1 MSLIIRSRL
10 RFLLP
15 VILGALLCQS
25 NSWAQYSSNVPGW
38 VANTWPADRKFVP
51 SHPGLV
57 TVDKRW
63 SEIVLNSESTVEQ
76 ELFSDYI
83 VGFHPLHGDLAIHR
97 VTSATF
103 NVGGFDTGLDYIY
116 SVTISR
122 DGLAPTG
129 IVVSGQVGDV
139 SQVLYSDWPLDG
151 DPATWSFSP
160 LIPNGPTGSR
170 YLVAQVIGQELYVF
184 DAASETVLRYVDGD
198 LDGLPDGLQ
207 APATLDVN
215 LSGAIGPVFG
225 FHRRDGGKVG
235 VSFHPPG
242 DLSWALDDWEIVDTS
257 QPGVLSIERRTPVL
271 AGKCGFLEDHLVAG
285 QGHVRVYGGYLSSV
299 YILSGPS
306 PTQLQRISG
315 SYKILDPSGNVS
327 IKVSPPLAKGDVV
340 KIVSSGI
347 TGSDFAP
354 VVSMERFML
363 PQEAIDDTPIDDG
376 GGIILKGV
384 NLDNEVSVE
393 VDIEGAAIPV
403 KTSVLGPEILLLS
416 SLAIPDGGADE
427 EVMHIV
433 VNHREF
439 RHSYEYWIGI
449 LK

>member
-1 MSLIIRSRL
+1 MSLIIMDRIK
-10 RFLLP
+10 LLLL
-15 VILGALLCQS
+15 VIVGTILCQS
-25 NSWAQYSSNVPGW
+25 NSWAQYSSSVPGW

-57 TVDKRW
+57 TVDNRW
-63 SEIVLNSESTVEQ
+63 SDIVLNTEAAVEQ
-76 ELFSDYI
+76 DLFSDYI

-139 SQVLYSDWPLDG
+139 SQVLYSAWPSNG

-160 LIPNGPTGSR
+160 LIPNGPSGSR

-184 DAASETVLRYVDGD
+184 DAASETVLRYGDGD

-207 APATLDVN
+207 EPATLDVN
-215 LSGAIGPVFG
+215 LAGAIGPLFG

-257 QPGVLSIERRTPVL
+257 QPGILSIERRTPVL
-271 AGKCGFLEDHLVAG
+271 ARKCGFLEDHLVAG

-306 PTQLQRISG
+306 PNQLQQISG
-315 SYKILDPSGNVS
+315 IYKILNPSGNVT
-327 IKVSPPLAKGDVV
+327 IRVSPPLAQGNVV

-347 TGSDFAP
+347 ADSGFAS
-354 VVSMERFML
+354 VASMERFML
-363 PQEAIDDTPIDDG
+363 PQGAIDDTPIDDG

-384 NLDNEVSVE
+384 NLDKEVSVE
-393 VDIEGAAIPV
+393 VDIEGTAIPV
-403 KTSVLGPEILLLS
+403 RTSVLGPEILLLS
-416 SLAIPDGGADE
+416 SLTIPDGGADE

-433 VNHREF
+433 VNHQDF

-449 LK
+449 IE